1 MPAPDRSVRT
11 RGSVYLMV
19 LAAGVALTTL
29 GIAGLAL
36 VRSQRRAEVLRH
48 DAEACRRATQSA
60 LELAAGQFAADPTG
74 VDSWRKDTSATIF
87 DTWLGNTQIAV
98 LAEDPLDADLSDSPD
113 DPVQLTATARRGSAR
128 QMVRARLDTS
138 LSNLPC
144 LNAAVW
150 TGSAISINSGTV
162 YADAAV
168 GSNGG
173 VVASTATIGADVAGA
188 SVSGSTYLGQTRV
201 VTQSLAMPGA
211 SSIDAWKRKGVV
223 IPYASIPGGAIT
235 NCVLSAASNPFGSPS
250 PTGVYVIN
258 CNGNALTIDR
268 CRINATLVIINARSD
283 SKVGSTCLIQ
293 APAGQPAILVDG
305 SLMLE
310 LRASDFAESST
321 GNLNPSGTPY
331 LGVSDSDTADSYP
344 SMIEGVVFVTGNLYV
359 TSSSDATVE
368 GVVLVGGAIRVDS
381 RLNVRHRPPPTPI
394 EGFREVVGFAL
405 DPNTVERVVD

>member
-1 MPAPDRSVRT
+1 MPNPDRSVRT

-19 LAAGVALTTL
+19 LAAGIALTTL

-36 VRSQRRAEVLRH
+36 VRSQRRAELLRH

-60 LELAAGQFAADPTG
+60 LELAAGQFATDPAGT
-74 VDSWRKDTSATIF
+74 DTWRKDSSSTII
-87 DTWLGNTQIAV
+87 DTWLGSAQIAV
-98 LAEDPLDADLSDSPD
+98 LAEDPQDADLSDSPD

-128 QMVRARLDTS
+128 QMVRARLDTT

-150 TGSAISINSGTV
+150 TGAAISVNSGIV
-162 YADAAV
+162 YADATV

-173 VVASTATIGADVAGA
+173 VVASTATVGANVAGA
-188 SVSGSTYLGQTRV
+188 TISGSTYLGGTRV
-201 VTQSLAMPGA
+201 VTQSLVMPDA

-235 NCVLSAASNPFGSPS
+235 NCVLSAATNPFGGLSPS
-250 PTGVYVIN
+250 GVYVIN
-258 CNGNALTIDR
+258 CNGNALTIER

-283 SKVGSTCLIQ
+283 SKVGASCLIQ
-293 APAGQPAILVDG
+293 APAGQPAIVVDG

-310 LRASDFAESST
+310 LRASDFAESVT
-321 GNLNPSGTPY
+321 GNLNPPGTPY
-331 LGVSDSDTADSYP
+331 LGSSDSDTADSYP
-344 SMIEGVVFVTGNLYV
+344 SMIEGLVFVSGNLYV
-359 TSSSDATVE
+359 TNAADATVA
-368 GVVLVGGAIRVDS
+368 GVVLVGGSLRVDT
-381 RLNVRHRPPPTPI
+381 RLNVRHCAPSTPI

-405 DPNTVERVVD
+405 DPNSVERVVE

>member
-1 MPAPDRSVRT
+1 
-11 RGSVYLMV
+11 
-19 LAAGVALTTL
+19 
-29 GIAGLAL
+29 
-36 VRSQRRAEVLRH
+36 
-48 DAEACRRATQSA
+48 
-60 LELAAGQFAADPTG
+60 
-74 VDSWRKDTSATIF
+74 
-87 DTWLGNTQIAV
+87 
-98 LAEDPLDADLSDSPD
+98 
-113 DPVQLTATARRGSAR
+113 
-128 QMVRARLDTS
+128 
-138 LSNLPC
+138 
-144 LNAAVW
+144 
-150 TGSAISINSGTV
+150 
-162 YADAAV
+162 
-168 GSNGG
+168 
-173 VVASTATIGADVAGA
+173 
-188 SVSGSTYLGQTRV
+188 
-201 VTQSLAMPGA
+201 MPGA